1 MLSKGL
7 HHTTEGLLEAQDF
20 LHYIHHQTTSTTN
33 LKCKCCSRS
42 NLFAEILQ
50 FALWLENVDNAQG

>member
-20 LHYIHHQTTSTTN
+20 
-33 LKCKCCSRS
+33 
-42 NLFAEILQ
+42 
-50 FALWLENVDNAQG
+50 FALHPSPDNQHNKS